1 MAEGVDCA
9 RSSADVPGP
18 PRLAARSHG
27 GFLQGEAMLNRFQ
40 FSVVMVLAAATLVLV
55 FANMV
60 LFSRNRAQQQEIN
73 NRQLYIQQSA
83 QLEGLYQQLIRAVAE
98 LSARNNDATLGEVL
112 ARQGITFSVAPAAP
126 QNPADAAATGRA
138 VRK

>member
-1 MAEGVDCA
+1 
-9 RSSADVPGP
+9 
-18 PRLAARSHG
+18 
-27 GFLQGEAMLNRFQ
+27 MLNRLQ

-55 FANMV
+55 FANMA

-98 LSARNNDATLGEVL
+98 LSARNNDTALGEVL
-112 ARQGITFSVAPAAP
+112 ARQGITFSVTPAAS
-126 QNPADAAATGRA
+126 QNPTDAGATGRA